1 MYTIVL
7 FYFYTSC
14 VYILDYCKLNLN
26 QKLIILYLVLV
37 NYLLFAM
44 QQIKYKLLYLD
55 LYLVIRFDVIFN
67 VKKKNTIKILLN
79 KINHFFVLLFI
90 D

>member
-1 MYTIVL
+1 M
-7 FYFYTSC
+7 
-14 VYILDYCKLNLN
+14 NLN
-26 QKLIILYLVLV
+26 QKLIILYLVIV
-37 NYLLFAM
+37 NYLLFAT

-67 VKKKNTIKILLN
+67 VKKNIIKILLN
-79 KINHFFVLLFI
+79 KINHFFFVLLFI